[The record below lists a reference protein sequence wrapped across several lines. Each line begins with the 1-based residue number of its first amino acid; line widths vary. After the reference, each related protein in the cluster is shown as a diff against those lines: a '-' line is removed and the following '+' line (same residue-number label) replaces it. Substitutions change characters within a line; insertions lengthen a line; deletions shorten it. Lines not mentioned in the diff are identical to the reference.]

1 MRGILPIVAF
11 AGASALIAAG
21 IATFIDEVM
30 EDDIPKTD
38 EKDAKSVLAKMKR
51 LQNELAR
58 LSDLKELND
67 RREST
72 KQVRKTSIEVDG
84 VEINE
89 LIATL
94 TEELER
100 LTEKY
105 QQMNKKDGGK
115 VRKKRNKS

>member
-1 MRGILPIVAF
+1 MRGLLPIAAF
-11 AGASALIAAG
+11 ATASALAIGAIVKA
-21 IATFIDEVM
+21 FDESF
-30 EDDIPKTD
+30 EDELRTD
-38 EKDAKSVLAKMKR
+38 ENDAQAVLQKMKK

-72 KQVRKTSIEVDG
+72 GQLTKATIQVEG

-94 TEELER
+94 SEEMDR
-100 LTEKY
+100 LTKKY
-105 QQMNKKDGGK
+105 NTIKNKDGGK
-115 VRKKRNKS
+115 KRQKK